1 MFQKPK
7 SRSGFQPLSGVQL
20 LPHRWNELEAI
31 SVGYSAFE
39 EKRQDAAS
47 TLPKN
52 GLRGE
57 QLLYILYCH
66 PN

>member
-1 MFQKPK
+1 MLQKTK

-20 LPHRWNELEAI
+20 LPHHWNELEVM

-47 TLPKN
+47 TLPKD

-57 QLLYILYCH
+57 QLL
-66 PN
+66 